1 MVMLVFETTSVF
13 RDWLLS
19 LRDQRAKA
27 RILARVRSAEFGN
40 LGDCSPIG
48 EGVSEMR
55 IHYGPGYRLYFKR
68 TGDVVYL
75 LLIGGDKS
83 DQKRDIA
90 AALKMAKHLRKDQS

>member
-1 MVMLVFETTSVF
+1 MVMLVFETTDVF
-13 RDWLLS
+13 KDWLFS

-27 RILARVRSAEFGN
+27 RILARIRSAEFGN
-40 LGDCSPIG
+40 LGDCSPVG
-48 EGVSEMR
+48 DGVSEMR

-68 TGDVVYL
+68 TGEVVYL

-90 AALKMAKHLRKDQS
+90 TALKMAKSLQKDQS

>member
-1 MVMLVFETTSVF
+1 MLVFETTDVF
-13 RDWLLS
+13 KDWLFA
-19 LRDQRAKA
+19 LRDLKAKA
-27 RILARVRSAEFGN
+27 RILVRIRSAEFGN
-40 LGDCSPIG
+40 LGDCSPVG

-83 DQKRDIA
+83 SQKRDIA
-90 AALKMAKHLRKDQS
+90 AALKMAKYLQKDQS

>member
-1 MVMLVFETTSVF
+1 MLVFEATAVF
-13 RDWLLS
+13 RDWLFS
-19 LRDQRAKA
+19 LRDRKAKA
-27 RILARVRSAEFGN
+27 RILARIRSAEFGN
-40 LGDCSPIG
+40 LGDCSPVG

-68 TGDVVYL
+68 TGEVVYL

-90 AALKMAKHLRKDQS
+90 TALKMAKSLRKDPS

>member
-1 MVMLVFETTSVF
+1 
-13 RDWLLS
+13 
-19 LRDQRAKA
+19 
-27 RILARVRSAEFGN
+27 
-40 LGDCSPIG
+40 
-48 EGVSEMR
+48 MR

>member
-1 MVMLVFETTSVF
+1 MVMLVFETTDVF
-13 RDWLLS
+13 KDWLFS

-27 RILARVRSAEFGN
+27 RILARIRSAEFGN
-40 LGDCSPIG
+40 LGDCSPVG
-48 EGVSEMR
+48 DGVSEMR

-68 TGDVVYL
+68 TGEVVYL

-83 DQKRDIA
+83 GQKRDIA